1 MKATLTFTLPEEQEE
16 FDRALKGSA
25 AMSALSDVRDQI
37 FRPARKH
44 GYGDSKI
51 ELLLEKLGED
61 GTTLIH
67 YLECRFQEILY
78 DHEIDRL

>member
-16 FDRALKGSA
+16 FDLALKGLA

-44 GYGDSKI
+44 GYSNVTISELIAKIGDDA
-51 ELLLEKLGED
+51 LD
-61 GTTLIH
+61 LIH
-67 YLECRFQEILY
+67 QLECQFQEILY

>member
-16 FDRALKGSA
+16 FDLALKGLA
-25 AMSALSDVRDQI
+25 AMSALSDVRDKI

-44 GYGDSKI
+44 GYSNVTISELIAKIGD
-51 ELLLEKLGED
+51 D
-61 GTTLIH
+61 AWDLIH
-67 YLECRFQEILY
+67 QLECQFEEILY